1 MSIKTEK
8 MTENNNTIELYR
20 DKVEIKAFRND
31 VVIPKRGSSKAAGY
45 DLCAW
50 TKDYYE
56 ETVLIQPGSTLI
68 VKTGLNVNIPEG
80 YEIQIRPRSGLAAK
94 SMISV
99 LNTPGTI
106 DADYCGDGE
115 DFELKVILVNFGKMP
130 FAVRQG
136 DRIAQ
141 MVICKLPDV
150 DLVEVENFT
159 HTSNENRKG
168 GLGST
173 GVSTQK

>member
-1 MSIKTEK
+1 MKK
-8 MTENNNTIELYR
+8 NNTVDEVVVKTLDSSIA
-20 DKVEIKAFRND
+20 KVECKIFRND
-31 VVIPKRGSSKAAGY
+31 VVFPSKSTKNSAGY

-56 ETVLIQPGSTLI
+56 ETALIQPGGTLI

-80 YEIQIRPRSGLAAK
+80 FEIQIRPRSGLAAK
-94 SMISV
+94 HMISV

-106 DADYCGDGE
+106 DSDYCGDGE
-115 DFELKVILVNFGKMP
+115 NFELKVILINFGKTA
-130 FAVRQG
+130 FSIKHG

-141 MVICKLPDV
+141 MVVCKLPESHLE
-150 DLVEVENFT
+150 LVEKFSE
-159 HTSNENRKG
+159 SNNTDREG

-173 GVSTQK
+173 GV

>member
-1 MSIKTEK
+1 MASTGKSNIDIKIHTPV
-8 MTENNNTIELYR
+8 
-20 DKVEIKAFRND
+20 VEIKAFRD
-31 VVIPKRGSSKAAGY
+31 EVVMPTKGTTKAAGY

-56 ETVLIQPGSTLI
+56 DTALVQPGSILI
-68 VKTGLNVNIPEG
+68 IKTGLNVNIPEN

-106 DADYCGDGE
+106 DADYCGYGE
-115 DFELKVILVNFGKMP
+115 NFELKVILINHGKMP
-130 FAVRQG
+130 FAVRHG

-141 MVICKLPDV
+141 MVICELPK
-150 DLVEVENFT
+150 VELNVVEEFT
-159 HTSNENRKG
+159 SSSNTDRSG
-168 GLGST
+168 GFGST
-173 GVSTQK
+173 GV

>member
-1 MSIKTEK
+1 MSSVAEGVGSSIIL
-8 MTENNNTIELYR
+8 NYR
-20 DKVEIKAFRND
+20 DTVEIKSFRD
-31 VVIPKRGSSKAAGY
+31 GVVIPKKGTSKAAGY

-56 ETVLIQPGSTLI
+56 ETVLIQPNSTLI

-106 DADYCGDGE
+106 DADFCGDSE
-115 DFELKVILVNFGKMP
+115 DFEVKVILVNFGKMP
-130 FAVRQG
+130 FAIKHG

-150 DLVEVENFT
+150 DLVEVEEFSST
-159 HTSNENRKG
+159 ANEDRSG
-168 GLGST
+168 GFGST
-173 GVSTQK
+173 GV

>member
-1 MSIKTEK
+1 MSTKTGK
-8 MTENNNTIELYR
+8 TTGTNTMTLLR
-20 DKVEIKAFRND
+20 DKVEIKAFRSD
-31 VVIPKRGSSKAAGY
+31 VVMPKKGTTKAAGY

-56 ETVLIQPGSTLI
+56 ETALVQPGSTLI

-94 SMISV
+94 NMISV

-115 DFELKVILVNFGKMP
+115 NFELKVILINFGKTA
-130 FAVRQG
+130 FSIKHG
-136 DRIAQ
+136 DRVAQ
-141 MVICKLPDV
+141 MVVCKLPDV
-150 DLVEVENFT
+150 DLVEVDEFT
-159 HTSNENRKG
+159 TSSNEDRKG

-173 GVSTQK
+173 GIETQE

>member
-1 MSIKTEK
+1 MAASVKNSSSTNVTVNI
-8 MTENNNTIELYR
+8 NNCV
-20 DKVEIKAFRND
+20 VEIKAFRDD
-31 VVIPKRGSSKAAGY
+31 VVMPTKGTSKAAGY

-56 ETVLIQPGSTLI
+56 ETALVQPGSTLI
-68 VKTGLNVNIPEG
+68 VKTGLNVNIPEN

-115 DFELKVILVNFGKMP
+115 DFELKVILVNHGKMP
-130 FAVRQG
+130 FAIRHG

-141 MVICKLPDV
+141 MVICELPKIE
-150 DLVEVENFT
+150 LKEVEEFSSS
-159 HTSNENRKG
+159 SNTDRAG

-173 GVSTQK
+173 GV

>member
-1 MSIKTEK
+1 MAAVGKTNTNIK
-8 MTENNNTIELYR
+8 IYSPV
-20 DKVEIKAFRND
+20 VEIKSFRED
-31 VVIPKRGSSKAAGY
+31 VVMPAKGTSKAAGY

-56 ETVLIQPGSTLI
+56 DTALVQPGSTLI
-68 VKTGLNVNIPEG
+68 VKTGLNVNIPEN

-115 DFELKVILVNFGKMP
+115 NFELKVILVNHGKMP
-130 FAVRQG
+130 FAVRHG

-141 MVICKLPDV
+141 MVICELPKV
-150 DLVEVENFT
+150 DLNVVEEFT
-159 HTSNENRKG
+159 SSSNTDRSG

-173 GVSTQK
+173 GV

>member
-1 MSIKTEK
+1 MPTTVKNSVSTKNSNPI
-8 MTENNNTIELYR
+8 
-20 DKVEIKAFRND
+20 VEIKAFRED
-31 VVIPKRGSSKAAGY
+31 VIMPKKGTSKAAGY

-50 TKDYYE
+50 AKDYYE
-56 ETVLIQPGSTLI
+56 DNALIQPGSTLI

-80 YEIQIRPRSGLAAK
+80 YEIQVRPRSGLAAK

-115 DFELKVILVNFGKMP
+115 DFELKVILVNHGKMP
-130 FAVRQG
+130 FAVRHG

-141 MVICKLPDV
+141 MVICELPKV
-150 DLVEVENFT
+150 DLKVVDEFT
-159 HTSNENRKG
+159 SISNTDRTG

-173 GVSTQK
+173 GV

>member
-1 MSIKTEK
+1 MSSVAEGVGSSIIL
-8 MTENNNTIELYR
+8 NYR
-20 DKVEIKAFRND
+20 DTVEIKSFRD
-31 VVIPKRGSSKAAGY
+31 SVVMPKKGTSKAAGY

-56 ETVLIQPGSTLI
+56 ETVLIQPNSTLI

-94 SMISV
+94 NMISV

-106 DADYCGDGE
+106 DADYCGEGE

-130 FAVRQG
+130 FAIKHG

-150 DLVEVENFT
+150 DLVEVEEFSS
-159 HTSNENRKG
+159 TSNEDRSG
-168 GLGST
+168 GFGST
-173 GVSTQK
+173 GV

>member
-1 MSIKTEK
+1 MAASVKNSVTNKT
-8 MTENNNTIELYR
+8 NIPII
-20 DKVEIKAFRND
+20 EIKAFRDD
-31 VVIPKRGSSKAAGY
+31 VVMPTKGTSKAAGY

-56 ETVLIQPGSTLI
+56 DTALVQPGSTLV
-68 VKTGLNVNIPEG
+68 VKTGLNVNIPEN

-115 DFELKVILVNFGKMP
+115 NFELKVILVNHGKMP
-130 FAVRQG
+130 FAVRHG

-141 MVICKLPDV
+141 MVICELPQ
-150 DLVEVENFT
+150 VELKTVEEFT
-159 HTSNENRKG
+159 SSSNADRSG
-168 GLGST
+168 GFGST
-173 GVSTQK
+173 GV

>member
-1 MSIKTEK
+1 MSSNSKGTDDAVVLIS
-8 MTENNNTIELYR
+8 R
-20 DKVEIKAFRND
+20 GVVEIKSFRED
-31 VVIPKRGSSKAAGY
+31 VFMPKKGTSRAAGY

-56 ETVLIQPGSTLI
+56 ETALVQPGSILI

-94 SMISV
+94 NMISV

-106 DADYCGDGE
+106 DADYCGHGE
-115 DFELKVILVNFGKMP
+115 DFELKVILVNFGKTA
-130 FAVRQG
+130 FSIRHG

-141 MVICKLPDV
+141 LVICKLPDV
-150 DLVEVENFT
+150 DFKEVDEFSS
-159 HTSNENRKG
+159 TSNEDRSG
-168 GLGST
+168 GFGST
-173 GVSTQK
+173 GV